1 MRGGYADGGAIAVK
15 YVGTFDGKEAIFY
28 VRNQS
33 SQLFLVQEDIDL
45 ASTYRFID
53 KRREVFAV
61 EQRGPH
67 VHSRLF
73 LPSRWRRAW
82 NVEVPFI

>member
-15 YVGTFDGKEAIFY
+15 YVGTLEGKEAIFY
-28 VRNQS
+28 LRNQN
-33 SQLFLVQEDIDL
+33 SQFFFVQDIDL
-45 ASTYRFID
+45 ANTHRFID
-53 KRREVFAV
+53 KRREIFAV